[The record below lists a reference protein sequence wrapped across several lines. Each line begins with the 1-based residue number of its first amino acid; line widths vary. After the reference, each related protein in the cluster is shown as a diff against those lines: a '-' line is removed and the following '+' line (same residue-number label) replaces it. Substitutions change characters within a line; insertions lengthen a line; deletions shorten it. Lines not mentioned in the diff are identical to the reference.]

1 MSMCFAQP
9 AAGAK
14 GTAEDKRKPASEAL
28 FDMLNP
34 TGIFAE
40 VSQFT
45 EHSIQT
51 VTENV
56 GGGGISRA
64 SRTAS
69 GQLAGSV

>member
-45 EHSIQT
+45 EH